1 VLQEKTQVASQVEE
15 WEALALARDNALEW
29 IEMAAGEQT
38 QEMLEALEDS
48 LEELSVKLE
57 AAQMRTLL
65 SDPEDVSEAILE
77 IHPGAGGTE
86 SQDWAEMLLRM
97 YRRFAERTGFKVEL
111 LDLLP
116 GDEAG
121 VKSVTLHIHGPYA
134 YGQLKGEKG
143 THRLIRIS
151 PFDSSGR
158 RHTSFASV
166 DIYPDAGQDIEIEVR
181 DEDIRVDIFRSSGP
195 GGQSVNTTDS
205 AVRITHVPTGLVAQ
219 CQNEKSQHKN
229 KEAAMKVLKP
239 ASTTLSCRRS
249 PASGRPNTWP
259 RGPSPSGH
267 RSGPTPCSRIAWS
280 RITAPARKPA
290 MWMRCSTA
298 TSTPSSTTTCCTC
311 MANHNLPPDDALLGE
326 LEALEKELGL
336 SPAGPQ
342 VAALTRLISS
352 DSSWPERLR
361 QKKMGQWIVLPLSQD
376 KFPALVRLKE
386 HIEHLTILQGQDPLT
401 GLANR
406 RGFDQ
411 AMAMETER
419 SARFKAPLT
428 LCIMDL
434 DNFKAVNDTHGH
446 PCGDDVIRAMAD
458 ILRSEMRMIDTAARI
473 GGEEFA
479 LLLPGTGQARA
490 LKLLQRIQATIQT
503 TEIICSSAR
512 LTMTMSMGVASY
524 RGKLAPDPAKLMAEA
539 DKALYGAKRAGKNR
553 IETAP
558 ILDLVHG
565 EEESLVRQNEK
576 RFLFSSF
583 ADASSSTERNKD

>member
-1 VLQEKTQVASQVEE
+1 
-15 WEALALARDNALEW
+15 
-29 IEMAAGEQT
+29 
-38 QEMLEALEDS
+38 
-48 LEELSVKLE
+48 
-57 AAQMRTLL
+57 
-65 SDPEDVSEAILE
+65 
-77 IHPGAGGTE
+77 
-86 SQDWAEMLLRM
+86 
-97 YRRFAERTGFKVEL
+97 
-111 LDLLP
+111 
-116 GDEAG
+116 
-121 VKSVTLHIHGPYA
+121 
-134 YGQLKGEKG
+134 
-143 THRLIRIS
+143 
-151 PFDSSGR
+151 
-158 RHTSFASV
+158 
-166 DIYPDAGQDIEIEVR
+166 
-181 DEDIRVDIFRSSGP
+181 
-195 GGQSVNTTDS
+195 
-205 AVRITHVPTGLVAQ
+205 
-219 CQNEKSQHKN
+219 
-229 KEAAMKVLKP
+229 
-239 ASTTLSCRRS
+239 
-249 PASGRPNTWP
+249 
-259 RGPSPSGH
+259 
-267 RSGPTPCSRIAWS
+267 
-280 RITAPARKPA
+280 
-290 MWMRCSTA
+290 
-298 TSTPSSTTTCCTC
+298 

-386 HIEHLTILQGQDPLT
+386 HIEHLTMLQGQDPLT

-411 AMAMETER
+411 AMAMEAER
-419 SARFKAPLT
+419 SSRFKTPLT

-446 PCGDDVIRAMAD
+446 PCGDVVIRAMAD

-553 IETAP
+553 IESAP

-565 EEESLVRQNEK
+565 EEDSLVRQNEK

-583 ADASSSTERNKD
+583 SDASSSSERNKD